1 MSRLLF
7 FASSTLILA
16 CSLAYPT
23 RELVETTDASP
34 ADSAVDS
41 RKTDSGLI
49 VPGPCK
55 PPGEYCGQDKVS
67 GDPNTL
73 YRCVADADAVV
84 IEKCEAGCVIAPPGT
99 DDYCR

>member
-7 FASSTLILA
+7 FACSTLFFA

-23 RELVETTDASP
+23 RELVETTDATP
-34 ADSAVDS
+34 LDSAVDS
-41 RKTDSGLI
+41 RKADTGLI

-55 PPGEYCGQDKVS
+55 PPGRYCGNDKVP

-84 IEKCEAGCVIAPPGT
+84 IGACEAGCVIAPPGS